1 MNTKQTIIDK
11 YIKDFRK
18 EFCNDHNE
26 RVRLLRGVFV
36 DEEDA
41 AEKLEQF
48 LKSALQ
54 AVVVDTLNAVDS
66 EMYDGTYQDGD
77 DGEIKDHKFMGTE
90 QWNKLKSRLSIE
102 KKNEKT

>member
-54 AVVVDTLNAVDS
+54 AVVVDTLDAVEKELECKNVVGNICFTPS
-66 EMYDGTYQDGD
+66 E
-77 DGEIKDHKFMGTE
+77 
-90 QWNKLKSRLSIE
+90 WSKLKSRLSIE
-102 KKNEKT
+102 KKKL